1 MAIAEILEII
11 HLVVDV
17 WSIHDQPDVT
27 LTVPLEKSMEDVFVN
42 SSLLVNIVTAAL
54 VGIF

>member
-17 WSIHDQPDVT
+17 WLIHDQPDVT